1 MLTKEIL
8 RFLGPCCFNAEGA
21 EVPAEEAEAR
31 LAEFAL
37 RPLRKP
43 SRPLR
48 LSTPSRLRN
57 LRDVFMRF
65 SKSESNVK
73 SIAYMTQGESFE
85 ELADNLRDTH
95 EDLTTGKIPCVRR
108 AELQVA

>member
-1 MLTKEIL
+1 MEPLNPNQRELK
-8 RFLGPCCFNAEGA
+8 FLEPCCFNAKGA

-65 SKSESNVK
+65 SKSESK
-73 SIAYMTQGESFE
+73 ILSSSSH
-85 ELADNLRDTH
+85 DCW
-95 EDLTTGKIPCVRR
+95 LTATGPPILPRHVPP
-108 AELQVA
+108 ASP